1 MKIAICDNEP
11 STLDFVSSVIED
23 IAFAQSMDIKYE
35 AFLSYES
42 LMRQIG
48 EFDLFIIDYKMPGI
62 NGMEFAK
69 KVYSEFGTG
78 KGLIFITAYP
88 EIVYEAFE
96 VRAYRFLVKPLSK
109 EKIIEAVNEYIKDL
123 ASSKKLTIRIDDEF
137 NILNTED
144 IYYMEAAR
152 KYTYIYLKDDCIK
165 CRRTITSFES
175 ELSDYGFFRIH
186 RSYLV
191 NINKVKKFDSRI
203 CILENGEKI
212 FISQKK
218 YDEFCQLYLESIK

>member
-23 IAFAQSMDIKYE
+23 IAFAQNMDIKYE

-165 CRRTITSFES
+165 CRRTITSFEN

>member
-123 ASSKKLTIRIDDEF
+123 ASSRKLTIRIDDEF

-165 CRRTITSFES
+165 CRRTITSFEN

-191 NINKVKKFDSRI
+191 NINKVEKFDSRI

>member
-48 EFDLFIIDYKMPGI
+48 DFDLFIIDYKMPGI

-123 ASSKKLTIRIDDEF
+123 ASSRKLTIRIDDEF
-137 NILNTED
+137 NILNTDD

-165 CRRTITSFES
+165 CRRTITSFEN

-203 CILENGEKI
+203 CILENDEKI

-218 YDEFCQLYLESIK
+218 YDEFCQFYLESIK

>member
-23 IAFAQSMDIKYE
+23 IAFAQNMDIKYE

-165 CRRTITSFES
+165 CRRTITSFEN

-203 CILENGEKI
+203 CILEKGEKI

>member
-23 IAFAQSMDIKYE
+23 IAFAQNMDIKYE

-96 VRAYRFLVKPLSK
+96 IRAYRFLVKPLSK

-165 CRRTITSFES
+165 CRRTITSFEN

>member
-69 KVYSEFGTG
+69 KVYSEFGTV

-123 ASSKKLTIRIDDEF
+123 ASSRKLTIRIDDEF

-165 CRRTITSFES
+165 CRRTITSFEN

>member
-123 ASSKKLTIRIDDEF
+123 ASSRKLTIRIDDEF

-144 IYYMEAAR
+144 IYYMEAAQ

-165 CRRTITSFES
+165 CRRTITSFEN

>member
-123 ASSKKLTIRIDDEF
+123 ASSRKLTIRIDDEF
-137 NILNTED
+137 NILNTDD

-165 CRRTITSFES
+165 CRRTITSFEN

-212 FISQKK
+212 FISKKK

>member
-48 EFDLFIIDYKMPGI
+48 DFDLFIIDYKMPGI

-109 EKIIEAVNEYIKDL
+109 EKIIETVNEYIKDL
-123 ASSKKLTIRIDDEF
+123 ASSRKLTIRIDDEF
-137 NILNTED
+137 NILNADD

-165 CRRTITSFES
+165 CRRTITSFEN

-218 YDEFCQLYLESIK
+218 YDEICQLYLESIK

>member
-23 IAFAQSMDIKYE
+23 IAFAQNMDIKYE

-165 CRRTITSFES
+165 CRRTITSFEN

-191 NINKVKKFDSRI
+191 NINKVKKFGSRI

>member
-11 STLDFVSSVIED
+11 TVLNFVASVIED
-23 IAFAQSMDIKYE
+23 ISYDNSMVIQYE
-35 AFLSYES
+35 TFTSYEN
-42 LMRQIG
+42 LIHRIG

-62 NGMEFAK
+62 NGLEFAG
-69 KVYSEFGTG
+69 KVYSEYGMK

-96 VRAYRFLVKPLSK
+96 VRSYRFLVKPLSK
-109 EKIIEAVNEYIKDL
+109 EKITDAVCQYISDL
-123 ASSKKLTIRIDDEF
+123 SSSKKLAIKYDDEY
-137 NILNTED
+137 NILDIDD
-144 IYYMEAAR
+144 IYYIEAAR
-152 KYTYIYLKDDCIK
+152 KHTYIYLKDSCIT
-165 CRRTITSFES
+165 CRRSITSFEE
-175 ELSDYGFFRIH
+175 ELGECGFFRIH

-203 CILENGEKI
+203 CLLENGEKL

-218 YDEFCQLYLESIK
+218 YDGFCHMYLESIK

>member
-11 STLDFVSSVIED
+11 STLDFISSAIED
-23 IAFAQSMDIKYE
+23 LILSQSMDIKYE
-35 AFLSYES
+35 TFLSYEN
-42 LMRQIG
+42 LIHRIG
-48 EFDLFIIDYKMPGI
+48 DFDLFIIDYKMPGI
-62 NGMEFAK
+62 DGMEFAK
-69 KVYSEFGTG
+69 KVYSEFGVE
-78 KGLIFITAYP
+78 KDLIFITAYP

-109 EKIIEAVNEYIKDL
+109 EKITEAVSEYIRDL
-123 ASSKKLTIRIDDEF
+123 TSSRKLTIRIDDEF
-137 NILNTED
+137 YILNTDD

-152 KYTYIYLKDDCIK
+152 KYTYIYLKDDCIR
-165 CRRTITSFES
+165 CRRTITSFEN

>member
-11 STLDFVSSVIED
+11 STLNFVSSVIED
-23 IAFAQSMDIKYE
+23 IAFAQNMDIKYE

-165 CRRTITSFES
+165 CRRTITSFEN

>member
-23 IAFAQSMDIKYE
+23 IAFAQNMDIKYE

-48 EFDLFIIDYKMPGI
+48 DFDLFIIDYKMPGI

-123 ASSKKLTIRIDDEF
+123 ASSRKLTIRIDDEF

-165 CRRTITSFES
+165 CRRTITSFEN